1 MSQKTDDDRKKYEM
15 RMDNN
20 GFFTSEEQSQVVKL
34 SMKLARVASQ
44 FIQPGEIRRVRDY
57 VQRAVEKGSMT
68 RDPFGFNPVT
78 NDLETALLVAQE
90 IGLSHGSVIGIM
102 VSTTVMS
109 GVVTMDEVK
118 TSFGEDVAHVV
129 HGMMRVRDLYTKS
142 ATVETENFRSL
153 LVTFAEDMRV
163 ILIMIANRVNIMR
176 KIKDTPNTE
185 AQRKVSMEAAYLYAP
200 LAHKLGLY
208 KLKSEL
214 EDLSLKYLEHD
225 AYYHIKE
232 KLNEPK
238 KSRDAYIAA
247 FVKPIEEKLTAAGLK
262 FHMKGR
268 TKSIHSIWQKMKKQ
282 HVGVDG
288 VYDLFAIRIILD
300 SALEKEKMECWQ
312 VFSIITDMYQ
322 SNPKRMRDW
331 LSVPKSNGYESLH
344 ITVLG
349 PGQKW
354 VEVQI
359 RTERMDDIA
368 EHGLAAHW
376 RYKGVKGGQSSIDE
390 WLAGVRSA
398 LETGDDMQLMD
409 QFRQELVEDEV
420 FVFTPK
426 GDLFKLPAGSTVL
439 DFAYSIH
446 TRVGDQCIGA
456 MIGHRNVTIRQKL
469 QNGDQVE
476 ILTHKNQTPKQDWL
490 NIVVTSKAKSKIR
503 QSLKEMESK
512 QAAMA
517 KEVLERRM
525 TNRKIEY
532 DEATF
537 MHTITRMGY
546 KVVTD
551 FYADLAGEKIDLNM
565 VLEQYAA
572 NLRRTKGEEE
582 RNTPVQSASG
592 YVMQPEDE
600 KKLLGGGDDVMV
612 IDQNLKGIDFQMA
625 KCCQPVYGD
634 EVFGFVTN
642 GNGIKIHR
650 TDCPNAPQLRERF
663 GYRIVKARWAGK
675 RGTQYP
681 ITLKVVGNDDL
692 GIVNNIT
699 SIISKEEKIL
709 LRSISI
715 DSYDGLFSGTLTVM
729 LEDTGKLEK
738 LIKKLKTVKGI
749 KNVSRS

>member
-1 MSQKTDDDRKKYEM
+1 MESTKSEKITQEERLHLKALEQELNSIAESMLEPGDRERIGQYLQKAME
-15 RMDNN
+15 
-20 GFFTSEEQSQVVKL
+20 GG
-34 SMKLARVASQ
+34 
-44 FIQPGEIRRVRDY
+44 FIQRDI
-57 VQRAVEKGSMT
+57 
-68 RDPFGFNPVT
+68 FGFHPFV
-78 NDLETALLVAQE
+78 NDMETALLLAQE
-90 IGLSHGSVIGIM
+90 IGVSRGSIIGIII
-102 VSTTVMS
+102 STPVMCGAIEAKQVEKDFGKDVMHVIS
-109 GVVTMDEVK
+109 GLL
-118 TSFGEDVAHVV
+118 
-129 HGMMRVRDLYTKS
+129 RIRDLYKKS
-142 ATVETENFRSL
+142 AAVESENFRSL

-163 ILIMIANRVNIMR
+163 ILIMLANRVNTMR
-176 KIKDTPNTE
+176 KIKDTTQIE

-232 KLNEPK
+232 KLNETK
-238 KSRDAYIAA
+238 RSRDAYIADFIA
-247 FVKPIEEKLTAAGLK
+247 PIEKKLTETGLK

-282 HVGVDG
+282 QVGVDG
-288 VYDLFAIRIILD
+288 VYDLFAIRIILQ
-300 SALEKEKMECWQ
+300 SEPEREKMDCWQ
-312 VFSIITDMYQ
+312 TFSIITDMYQ

-349 PGQKW
+349 PKQKW

-376 RYKGVKGGQSSIDE
+376 RYKGIKGGQSGVEE
-390 WLAGVRSA
+390 WLANVRSA
-398 LETGDDMQLMD
+398 LETGDNMQLMD
-409 QFRQELVEDEV
+409 QFKQDLVEDEV

-426 GDLFKLPAGSTVL
+426 GDLFKLPMGSTVL

-456 MIGHRNVTIRQKL
+456 KIGNKNVTIRQKL
-469 QNGDQVE
+469 QSGDQIE
-476 ILTHKNQTPKQDWL
+476 ILTNKNQTPKRDWL
-490 NIVVTSKAKSKIR
+490 NIVITGKARTKIR
-503 QSLKEMESK
+503 QSIKEMESK
-512 QAAMA
+512 QASMA
-517 KEVLERRM
+517 KEVLERKM
-525 TNRKIEY
+525 NNRKIDY
-532 DEATF
+532 DEPVF
-537 MHTITRMGY
+537 MQTITRMGY
-546 KVVTD
+546 KNVTD
-551 FYADLAGEKIDLNM
+551 FYADIANDTLDINH
-565 VLEQYAA
+565 VLETYAA
-572 NLRRTKGEEE
+572 ALKHSRGETEH
-582 RNTPVQSASG
+582 TPPTQSASD
-592 YVMQPEDE
+592 YVMQPEVE
-600 KKLLGGGDDVMV
+600 RKFRGNDDVMV

-650 TDCPNAPQLRERF
+650 TDCPNAPQLRQRF

-681 ITLKVVGNDDL
+681 ITLHVVGNDDL

-715 DSYDGLFSGTLTVM
+715 DSYDGLFSGRLTVM
-729 LEDTGKLEK
+729 LEDTSKLQN
-738 LIKKLKTVKGI
+738 LIKKLKTIKGI
-749 KNVSRS
+749 KNVSRN

>member
-1 MSQKTDDDRKKYEM
+1 
-15 RMDNN
+15 
-20 GFFTSEEQSQVVKL
+20 
-34 SMKLARVASQ
+34 
-44 FIQPGEIRRVRDY
+44 
-57 VQRAVEKGSMT
+57 
-68 RDPFGFNPVT
+68 
-78 NDLETALLVAQE
+78 
-90 IGLSHGSVIGIM
+90 
-102 VSTTVMS
+102 
-109 GVVTMDEVK
+109 
-118 TSFGEDVAHVV
+118 
-129 HGMMRVRDLYTKS
+129 
-142 ATVETENFRSL
+142 
-153 LVTFAEDMRV
+153 
-163 ILIMIANRVNIMR
+163 
-176 KIKDTPNTE
+176 
-185 AQRKVSMEAAYLYAP
+185 
-200 LAHKLGLY
+200 
-208 KLKSEL
+208 
-214 EDLSLKYLEHD
+214 
-225 AYYHIKE
+225 
-232 KLNEPK
+232 
-238 KSRDAYIAA
+238 
-247 FVKPIEEKLTAAGLK
+247 
-262 FHMKGR
+262 
-268 TKSIHSIWQKMKKQ
+268 
-282 HVGVDG
+282 
-288 VYDLFAIRIILD
+288 
-300 SALEKEKMECWQ
+300 
-312 VFSIITDMYQ
+312 
-322 SNPKRMRDW
+322 
-331 LSVPKSNGYESLH
+331 
-344 ITVLG
+344 
-349 PGQKW
+349 
-354 VEVQI
+354 
-359 RTERMDDIA
+359 MDDIA

-456 MIGHRNVTIRQKL
+456 KIGHRNVTIRQKL

-572 NLRRTKGEEE
+572 NLRRAKGEEE

>member
-1 MSQKTDDDRKKYEM
+1 MDKTKSDK
-15 RMDNN
+15 
-20 GFFTSEEQSQVVKL
+20 FSPEEIDKVKSLDQEL
-34 SMKLARVASQ
+34 SRLAEKAL
-44 FIQPGEIRRVRDY
+44 QPGDYDMVRTY
-57 VQRAVEKGSMT
+57 LKRAAESGCMQRDT
-68 RDPFGFNPVT
+68 FGFHPLL
-78 NDLETALLVAQE
+78 NDLETAVLVVQE
-90 IGLSHGSVIGIM
+90 IGLSRGSVIGVMI
-102 VSTTVMS
+102 STPVKCGS
-109 GVVTMDEVK
+109 VTIEQVK
-118 TSFGEDVAHVV
+118 KDFGEDVAHIIK
-129 HGMMRVRDLYTKS
+129 GLLRIRDLYKKS
-142 ATVETENFRSL
+142 AAVESENFRSL

-163 ILIMIANRVNIMR
+163 ILIMLANRVNTMR
-176 KIKDTPNTE
+176 KIKDTPQVE

-232 KLNEPK
+232 KLNETK
-238 KSRDAYIAA
+238 RSRDAYIAD
-247 FVKPIEEKLTAAGLK
+247 FIDPIEKKLREAGLK

-300 SALEKEKMECWQ
+300 SEPEKEKMDCWQ
-312 VFSIITDMYQ
+312 TFSIITDMYQ

-349 PGQKW
+349 PKQKW

-376 RYKGVKGGQSSIDE
+376 RYKGIRGGQSGVDE
-390 WLAGVRSA
+390 WLANVRSV

-409 QFRQELVEDEV
+409 QFKQDLVEDEV
-420 FVFTPK
+420 FVFTPT
-426 GDLFKLPAGSTVL
+426 GDLFKLPMGATVL

-446 TRVGDQCIGA
+446 TKVGDQCIGA
-456 MIGHRNVTIRQKL
+456 KIGNKNVTIRQKL
-469 QNGDQVE
+469 QSGDQVE
-476 ILTHKNQTPKQDWL
+476 ILTNKNQTPKQDWL
-490 NIVVTSKAKSKIR
+490 NIVITGKARTKIR
-503 QSLKEMESK
+503 QSIKELESK
-512 QAAMA
+512 QASMA
-517 KEVLERRM
+517 KEVLERKM
-525 TNRKIEY
+525 NNRKIDY
-532 DEATF
+532 DEAVF
-537 MHTITRMGY
+537 MHTITKMGY
-546 KVVTD
+546 KSVTD
-551 FYADLAGEKIDLNM
+551 FYADIANDTLDINL
-565 VLEQYAA
+565 VLETYAA
-572 NLRRTKGEEE
+572 ALKHARGEAEH
-582 RNTPVQSASG
+582 TLPVQSAKDF
-592 YVMQPEDE
+592 VMQPEAE
-600 KKLLGGGDDVMV
+600 RKLYANNDDVMV
-612 IDQNLKGIDFQMA
+612 IDENLKGIEFQMA

-634 EVFGFVTN
+634 DVFGFVTN
-642 GNGIKIHR
+642 GSGIKIHR
-650 TDCPNAPQLRERF
+650 TDCPNAPQLRQRF

-681 ITLKVVGNDDL
+681 ITLHVVGNDDL

-699 SIISKEEKIL
+699 SIISKEEKII

-715 DSYDGLFSGTLTVM
+715 DSFDGLFSGRLTVM
-729 LEDTGKLEK
+729 LEDTSKLQK
-738 LIKKLKTVKGI
+738 LIKKLKTIKGI

>member
-1 MSQKTDDDRKKYEM
+1 MESTKSEKITQEERLHLKALEQELNSIAESMLEPGDRERIGQYLQKAKEGGY
-15 RMDNN
+15 
-20 GFFTSEEQSQVVKL
+20 
-34 SMKLARVASQ
+34 
-44 FIQPGEIRRVRDY
+44 IQRDI
-57 VQRAVEKGSMT
+57 
-68 RDPFGFNPVT
+68 FGFHPFV
-78 NDLETALLVAQE
+78 NDMETALLLARE
-90 IGLSHGSVIGIM
+90 IGVSRGSIIGIII
-102 VSTTVMS
+102 STPVMCGAIEAKQVEKDFGKDVMHVIS
-109 GVVTMDEVK
+109 GLL
-118 TSFGEDVAHVV
+118 
-129 HGMMRVRDLYTKS
+129 RIRDLYKKS
-142 ATVETENFRSL
+142 AAVESENFRSL

-163 ILIMIANRVNIMR
+163 ILIMLANRVNTMR
-176 KIKDTPNTE
+176 KIKDTTQIE

-232 KLNEPK
+232 KLNETK
-238 KSRDAYIAA
+238 RSRDAYIADFIA
-247 FVKPIEEKLTAAGLK
+247 PIEKKLTETGLK

-282 HVGVDG
+282 QVGVDG
-288 VYDLFAIRIILD
+288 VYDLFAIRIILQ
-300 SALEKEKMECWQ
+300 SEPEREKMDCWQ
-312 VFSIITDMYQ
+312 TFSIITDMYQ

-349 PGQKW
+349 PKQKW

-376 RYKGVKGGQSSIDE
+376 RYKGIKGGQSGVEE
-390 WLAGVRSA
+390 WLANVRSA
-398 LETGDDMQLMD
+398 LETGDNMQLMD
-409 QFRQELVEDEV
+409 QFKQDLVEDEV

-426 GDLFKLPAGSTVL
+426 GDLFKLPMGSTVL

-456 MIGHRNVTIRQKL
+456 KIGNKNVTIRQKL
-469 QNGDQVE
+469 QSGDQIE
-476 ILTHKNQTPKQDWL
+476 ILTNKNQTPKRDWL
-490 NIVVTSKAKSKIR
+490 NIVITGKARTKIR
-503 QSLKEMESK
+503 QSIKEMESK
-512 QAAMA
+512 QASMA
-517 KEVLERRM
+517 KEVLERKM
-525 TNRKIEY
+525 NNRKIDY
-532 DEATF
+532 DEPVF
-537 MHTITRMGY
+537 MQTITRMGY
-546 KVVTD
+546 KNVTD
-551 FYADLAGEKIDLNM
+551 FYADIANDTLDINH
-565 VLEQYAA
+565 VLETYAA
-572 NLRRTKGEEE
+572 ALKHSRGETEH
-582 RNTPVQSASG
+582 TPPTQSASD
-592 YVMQPEDE
+592 YVMQPEVE
-600 KKLLGGGDDVMV
+600 RKFRGNDDVMV

-650 TDCPNAPQLRERF
+650 TDCPNAPQLRQRF

-681 ITLKVVGNDDL
+681 ITLHVVGNDDL

-715 DSYDGLFSGTLTVM
+715 DSYDGLFSGRLTVM
-729 LEDTGKLEK
+729 LEDTSKLQN
-738 LIKKLKTVKGI
+738 LIKKLKTIKGI
-749 KNVSRS
+749 KNVSRN